1 MSAVIYIDILAY
13 HWVYQMECMTD
24 CTDLDQLLSLII
36 FVNAIIHYVN
46 VWYMLYLKWVWYT
59 LVDRDTTKHEGVCVV
74 YVLYIFTFN
83 DDSNFFAFQ

>member
-46 VWYMLYLKWVWYT
+46 V
-59 LVDRDTTKHEGVCVV
+59 
-74 YVLYIFTFN
+74 
-83 DDSNFFAFQ
+83 